1 MKLREKAQK
10 MKMEIPAVFM
20 ALKHK
25 RTPWFVKAA
34 AGITIAYALSP
45 VDLIPDFIPVLGYL
59 DDLIILPLMVTAVL
73 RMIPEDILEE
83 CRQDAKDMWEGG
95 RPKKWYFGIPV
106 ILIWVLIFVWIWK
119 FVVK

>member
-106 ILIWVLIFVWIWK
+106 ILIWGLIFVWIWK

>member
-1 MKLREKAQK
+1 MKLRENALK
-10 MKMEIPAVFM
+10 MRMEIPAVFM

-59 DDLIILPLMVTAVL
+59 DDLLILPLMVTAVL
-73 RMIPEDILEE
+73 HMIPEDILAE
-83 CRQDAKDMWEGG
+83 CRQDAKDMWEGD
-95 RPKKWYFGIPV
+95 RPKKWYFGVPV
-106 ILIWVLIFVWIWK
+106 ILIWILIAFWIWK
-119 FVVK
+119 ALVR